1 MIAFLRL
8 SVLVFPHVETAG
20 FYLSNSRQLDPL
32 PSFAL
37 LLIGM
42 VVSESDH
49 SVDSELI
56 RCFSTMTRIHQDVM
70 DILAGLWHWK
80 LMAVKA

>member
-8 SVLVFPHVETAG
+8 SVLVFPHIESAG

-42 VVSESDH
+42 VVSESEH
-49 SVDSELI
+49 RVDSELI
-56 RCFSTMTRIHQDVM
+56 RCFSTMTRIHLGGL

-80 LMAVKA
+80 SMAVKA